1 VTLHGVVLVKVMTWL
16 GAVPAIEQPPVTVK
30 VGVAPLVEVAVGV

>member
-16 GAVPAIEQPPVTVK
+16 GAVPAIEQPPVTAK
-30 VGVAPLVEVAVGV
+30 VGVPPPVEVAVGV

>member
-1 VTLHGVVLVKVMTWL
+1 MHGVVPVKVMTWL
-16 GAVPAIEQPPVTVK
+16 GAVPEIEQPPVTVK

>member
-1 VTLHGVVLVKVMTWL
+1 VLVKVMTWL
-16 GAVPAIEQPPVTVK
+16 GATPEIEHPPVTAK